1 MYGYYNHIRI
11 YAFHTLHSFAEAGT
25 STCAHA
31 SHFVHTALGDQG
43 LLSLADRFGGVSH
56 ALNIGTL
63 PLRQA

>member
-1 MYGYYNHIRI
+1 MRR
-11 YAFHTLHSFAEAGT
+11 HSF
-25 STCAHA
+25 
-31 SHFVHTALGDQG
+31 VDTALGDQG